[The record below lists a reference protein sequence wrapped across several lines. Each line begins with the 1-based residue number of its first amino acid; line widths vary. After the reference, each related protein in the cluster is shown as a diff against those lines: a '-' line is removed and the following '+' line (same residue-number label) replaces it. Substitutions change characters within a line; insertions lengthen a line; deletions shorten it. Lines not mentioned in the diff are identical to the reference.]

1 MRSRRC
7 GVSTSLG
14 ETIALPDGV
23 ASPWTRLAQLSSLLL
38 LAFVVDASVAL
49 WRRGRPGDRRRAVV
63 VGGSITVFILLAAG
77 VSALIL
83 ETTVKAPYF
92 VSFSFLAIIVAM
104 SFELSRDMLRSAQL
118 AGRLQASEGAL
129 RESEQRMELAA
140 SAAELGLWVWEI
152 DERCDLGDGQDARVA
167 WLRQRRAAGLRPLL
181 AKGSPRGSRQGPDG
195 GGRLAR
201 ERWRLS

>member
-1 MRSRRC
+1 M
-7 GVSTSLG
+7 
-14 ETIALPDGV
+14 
-23 ASPWTRLAQLSSLLL
+23 
-38 LAFVVDASVAL
+38 
-49 WRRGRPGDRRRAVV
+49 

-104 SFELSRDMLRSAQL
+104 GFELSRDMLRSAQL

-152 DERCDLGDGQDARVA
+152 TSDAIWATDKTRALLGFDKDEPLDFGRFSRRVHPEDRDRVRTAVADSLENGGDYRERIPHFAEWFTATLDLGERSRRIRCERASRPNARRV
-167 WLRQRRAAGLRPLL
+167 R
-181 AKGSPRGSRQGPDG
+181 
-195 GGRLAR
+195 
-201 ERWRLS
+201 